1 MGENLKLSEASR
13 ICGVSAS
20 TLKLLLSDQLLPQ
33 AVRTQS
39 GHVYLPDDDLPTWE
53 QCRRLVEQRRD
64 HHLQQAAKLIERAR
78 VELDAIS
85 NDVAEAREHP
95 TEPLGVDLLSS
106 AIWAQSGQTTLATV
120 LRQFD
125 LARMHVEQYH
135 GALVEIHLRDRP

>member
-1 MGENLKLSEASR
+1 VGENLKLSEASR

-53 QCRRLVEQRRD
+53 QCRQLVEQRRD
-64 HHLQQAAKLIERAR
+64 HLLQRAAKLIERAK
-78 VELDAIS
+78 VELEAIS
-85 NDVAEAREHP
+85 NDIAEAREHP
-95 TEPLGVDLLSS
+95 AEPLGVDLLSS
-106 AIWAQSGQTTLATV
+106 ATWAQSGQTTLATV

-125 LARMHVEQYH
+125 LARMNFEQYH
-135 GALVEIHLRDRP
+135 DALVEIHHSARR